1 MLLYLRKFA
10 LRPAVHNT
18 TEIHFVRGTDSINLF
33 PATCAGAA
41 KNRSGALPSAVACA
55 LTCLTNSEAAHTP
68 NVRPFVQP
76 VDLGGLG
83 FLYSCGAIQISFK
96 KGAAVAALSK
106 QEIQRGMGKLQG
118 WSYVGDQ
125 LQKKFTFKS
134 FLAGIEFVNK
144 IAQAAESAGHH
155 PDITIN
161 YNVVGI
167 SLSTHSEGG
176 ITEKDF
182 SLANKIDQVHLT
194 LS

>member
-1 MLLYLRKFA
+1 M
-10 LRPAVHNT
+10 N
-18 TEIHFVRGTDSINLF
+18 S
-33 PATCAGAA
+33 AA
-41 KNRSGALPSAVACA
+41 
-55 LTCLTNSEAAHTP
+55 AASP
-68 NVRPFVQP
+68 NVKPLGQP

-96 KGAAVAALSK
+96 KGAAVAALSN
-106 QEIQRGMGKLQG
+106 QEIQRGLEKMRG
-118 WSYVGDQ
+118 WSYAGAN
-125 LQKKFTFKS
+125 LQKKFTLKS
-134 FLAGIEFVNK
+134 FVAAIEFVNK

-182 SLANKIDQVHLT
+182 SLANKIDQLHPA